1 MAMIC
6 RCLRSLRRLRCS
18 LPILRPTPVHWAV
31 GLSLFPSVAYC
42 YNANNNNTTPP
53 LVIDCEDDTE
63 ISPPETPATI
73 SEIQEMFTQTSSAAI
88 GLFQKTASALVQAE
102 HEYAKN
108 IYKLIAF
115 HTASLD
121 NLAEG
126 NVEKEEKIWSLIID
140 TRLQIKEANEKRKV
154 NVKFIHG
161 INEFLLYII

>member
-63 ISPPETPATI
+63 ISVSHQGVCLCER
-73 SEIQEMFTQTSSAAI
+73 S
-88 GLFQKTASALVQAE
+88 
-102 HEYAKN
+102 Y
-108 IYKLIAF
+108 
-115 HTASLD
+115 
-121 NLAEG
+121 
-126 NVEKEEKIWSLIID
+126 
-140 TRLQIKEANEKRKV
+140 
-154 NVKFIHG
+154 IH
-161 INEFLLYII
+161 